1 MITRYTSPK
10 VSEPAPKLWSNCI
23 VCDGIAYIA
32 GLTSRNADGVTIDG
46 KDEYEQTKII
56 FEKHKALIEVA
67 GGTMADFTKLT
78 IYVTRIQNNEMV
90 WKARAEFFEGNF
102 PACSLVEVSNL
113 ANPDSVNTAVL
124 TNNQN
129 QLYITTHDS
138 RWQITNNWTP
148 YINPDTDAYYLAET
162 TFGIDFDNNGS
173 VGASPINNAP
183 VLTGQQYIFTTFEVG
198 QEFTLWTSGLLTPA

>member
-56 FEKHKALIEVA
+56 FEKHKALIEVT

-78 IYVTRIQNNEMV
+78 IFVTRIQNNKMV

-113 ANPDSVNTAVL
+113 ACPEIYVEIEGVAH
-124 TNNQN
+124 
-129 QLYITTHDS
+129 I
-138 RWQITNNWTP
+138 
-148 YINPDTDAYYLAET
+148 
-162 TFGIDFDNNGS
+162 GKG
-173 VGASPINNAP
+173 
-183 VLTGQQYIFTTFEVG
+183 GQ
-198 QEFTLWTSGLLTPA
+198 